1 MANTKY
7 DNAFTKKLTCSAS
20 DQSEYLSTSKNELVL
35 IADGDCYINFDA
47 NVTSTNRMLLKAN
60 TYLTLR
66 GVQVSQLHYL
76 ADSGTPAIY
85 LMAFK
90 RA

>member
-7 DNAFTKKLTCSAS
+7 DNAYTKKLTCSSS
-20 DQSEYLSTSKNELVL
+20 DQSEYLSTSKNEVYL

-47 NVTSTNRMLLKAN
+47 AVTSTNRMLLQAD
-60 TYLTLR
+60 TYLKID

-85 LMAFK
+85 VMAFK
-90 RA
+90 SP